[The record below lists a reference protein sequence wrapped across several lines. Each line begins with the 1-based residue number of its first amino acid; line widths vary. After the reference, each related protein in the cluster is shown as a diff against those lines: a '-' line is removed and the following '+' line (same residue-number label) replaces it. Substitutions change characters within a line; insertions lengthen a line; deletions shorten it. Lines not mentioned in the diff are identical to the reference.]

1 VTMPGVGDG
10 VGGGCGG
17 GGGGTFSILLDWGSE
32 TQGRVRT
39 ERLLCTRLLHSCSVL
54 LISQKADKIIIFTL
68 QANRD

>member
-1 VTMPGVGDG
+1 VLGDYAW
-10 VGGGCGG
+10 CGG
-17 GGGGTFSILLDWGSE
+17 WGGVGGTFSILLDWGSE